1 MKSYIKQILR
11 TPVQSLFI
19 ILLVMTVT
27 VMLVVGG
34 NLWVTS
40 DSLSKAYENDFIT
53 IGTVAQKPDNVQES
67 RVWDAE
73 KEEYQ
78 IRYEP
83 VYDRYVAQEEINF
96 SEAEYLVEPEKRVYW
111 GSYAP
116 EYLHASAEGGFDP
129 VATIAEFSPMES
141 GILSPSKRIKITR
154 VLGSEKM
161 LEGTVS
167 WLCDHTNRYPA
178 ELVEEKTYI
187 AMIKWSTVLTHGKEW
202 EEKGY
207 LSHLEYNPVP
217 VEITLYTPEGKR
229 IEDPLKMQNLYE
241 ITEGFYETEI
251 GRRYLEAADMDYIIK
266 ESQPVVGTNST
277 DLLPAF
283 YDGNAWLYAGRYPT
297 PEEYVQGSAVC
308 LVPKEFAD
316 NNNLSVGDQVITRL
330 YFTDAN
336 ETPDSIWPRPVG
348 RYADFG
354 LLDLDGNP
362 LGVFEE
368 KNYLIVGIYDVAPLM
383 ADDIAS
389 DELIVPLN
397 SIHKKMEN
405 IVEYGPMTDTNTSF
419 KIKNGNIPDFLEI
432 IAKYDMGNLVFTFHD
447 RGYSVLMEGIRNLKN
462 MSAALLVMGLIAAV
476 MLTLQIS
483 HIYVTK
489 QKKRLAVERLLGMAG
504 KRCRKVSLA
513 GILVLLLLGTVPGVK
528 AGIEISGYV
537 SMEDMTREN
546 FDRMYSNIGI
556 SAEQEADLPGQ
567 GVGDAALSCMMGG
580 LVIALG
586 MTFSGVKLRKTLS
599 GEPMYLL
606 ESGMAEK

>member
-1 MKSYIKQILR
+1 MKSYIKQMLR
-11 TPVQSLFI
+11 TPVQTLFI
-19 ILLVMTVT
+19 ILLVMIVT
-27 VMLVVGG
+27 AMLVVGG
-34 NLWVTS
+34 NLWTAS
-40 DSLSKAYENDFIT
+40 NRLSKAYEDDFIT
-53 IGTVAQKPDNVQES
+53 IGTVSQKSDSVQES
-67 RVWDAE
+67 RVWDAK

-78 IRYEP
+78 IRYESI
-83 VYDRYVAQEEINF
+83 YDRYVMQEEINF
-96 SEAEYLVEPEKRVYW
+96 PEAEYLVEPEKRVYW

-154 VLGSEKM
+154 VLGSDKR

-167 WLCDHTNRYPA
+167 WLCDHTNRYPV
-178 ELVEEKTYI
+178 ELLEEKTYI
-187 AMIKWSTVLTHGKEW
+187 AMIKWSTVDTHGKEW

-217 VEITLYTPEGKR
+217 IETTLYTPEGER
-229 IEDPLKMQNLYE
+229 IEDSLKMQNVYE
-241 ITEGFYETEI
+241 VTEGFYETEI
-251 GRRYLEAADMDYIIK
+251 GRRYLEVADMDYIIK

-277 DLLPAF
+277 NLLPAF
-283 YDGNAWLYAGRYPT
+283 YDGTAWLYEGRYPT
-297 PEEYVQGSAVC
+297 SEEYEQGSTVC

-336 ETPDSIWPRPVG
+336 ETPDSVWPRPVG

-354 LLDLDGNP
+354 ILDLDGNP
-362 LGVFEE
+362 LRIFEE
-368 KNYLIVGIYDVAPLM
+368 KNYLIIGIYDVAPVM

-419 KIKNGNIPDFLEI
+419 QIKNGSIPDFLEI
-432 IAKYDMGNLVFTFHD
+432 ITKYDMDNLVFTFHD

-462 MSAALLVMGLIAAV
+462 MSAALLIMGLIAAV

-489 QKKRLAVERLLGMAG
+489 QKKRLAVERLLGMT
-504 KRCRKVSLA
+504 KKWCRNVSLA
-513 GILVLLLLGTVPGVK
+513 GILLLLLLGTVSGVK
-528 AGIEISGYV
+528 AGIEISGHV
-537 SMEDMTREN
+537 NMEDMAREN

-556 SAEQEADLPGQ
+556 SGEQEADLLSQ
-567 GVGDAALSCMMGG
+567 GVGDVALSCVMGG

-586 MTFSGVKLRKTLS
+586 MTLSGVKLRKILR
-599 GEPMYLL
+599 GEPMYLM
-606 ESGMAEK
+606 EDSMVEK